1 MIPMYLVGKS
11 PQMLPTTT
19 LDSKPAA
26 TAKSKRHSAEEAAP
40 FISMRNLIKMHDLAD
55 PDRWWWLGVAM
66 TSVGGIALL
75 YS

>member
-19 LDSKPAA
+19 LDSKPTA

-40 FISMRNLIKMHDLAD
+40 FISMRNLIKTHDLAD